1 MDYCPS
7 RSRGDGHSSRVIIII
22 TIIIMTKVRVGATFV
37 G

>member
-7 RSRGDGHSSRVIIII
+7 RSRGDGHFSRVII
-22 TIIIMTKVRVGATFV
+22 IIIMTKVRVGATFV